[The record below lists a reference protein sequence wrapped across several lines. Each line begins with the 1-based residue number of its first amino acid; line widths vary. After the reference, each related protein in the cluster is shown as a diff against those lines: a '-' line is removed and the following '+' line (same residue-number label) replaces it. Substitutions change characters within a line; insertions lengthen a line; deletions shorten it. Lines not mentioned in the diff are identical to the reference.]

1 MNGNLV
7 TQPDAKTAKKPWT
20 DEPAKENARELP
32 LAPREGW
39 LTLIAVIVMVG
50 AVAVAI
56 DDAGWAGLAPLVKDS
71 QTKFLP
77 VAALLSVLLGAWLAK
92 RSIRPLRAHVVG
104 SVAGAAF
111 LLYAVSGSISS
122 TPSIIGRLHDLNLS
136 VSAFVNEVF
145 VQGAR
150 STETSVFLLFMG
162 ALVWGLGQFAAF
174 TVFRRHQA
182 APGVILAG
190 LMILINV
197 SLTIHEEYLHLVV
210 FVLAAML
217 LVMRLNLFE
226 QAKEWRS
233 RGMREFGDI
242 SSSFVR
248 NGAFMVA
255 LTIVASLV
263 LAANA
268 SSAPLSHAWN
278 NVDDQ
283 LLQVGY
289 DVNRLLGGVSGA
301 ARGPNILFTPTE
313 TIRDFWQSTTE
324 EVFTATVSDGVG
336 RRWRGATYDSFDG
349 RTWSQLDRET
359 TIVNSGDNLLDQSVD
374 AVADPNSTIPI
385 TATVT
390 PNDFGGDVFVSPA
403 DAVSVDQSA
412 EVLTSGANG
421 PFVDAKLSDGIQQG
435 VPYTV
440 AADVR
445 KPSGD
450 GALTGN
456 LLAIAGTRYPD
467 WVKRYLDI
475 RPGSVSDTVAT
486 TAQDIKAHL
495 PLNKRDP
502 YHVAEAVQDYLYSE
516 GGFSYTTDVRGLCDN
531 QNVVDCFLQIRKGY
545 CEYFATTMVMLLR
558 ELGIPARYVVGYL
571 PGQQQSDGSWLVQRS
586 AAHAWVE
593 VYFPDH
599 GWLEFDPTPGNTENG
614 QAPTHLPAG
623 PQIIFGTPPP
633 GGAASPPAALATEC
647 PEELRRGAPDC
658 GAISPTVT
666 PPAAPPGPSIVL
678 PLAIGGLVLAA
689 LIALVALALR
699 RVPSSEPE
707 IVFNSLA
714 RLAARLGYG
723 RQPAQTA
730 YEYADRLGRLV
741 PVAAGDLQLIATA
754 KVQATYGRMRPGD
767 SAIAMLATAYRHV
780 RIGLLRL
787 VVRRPHVSLP
797 ARPRATKTRGRRP
810 RA

>member
-1 MNGNLV
+1 MSSNVRPPANTSKAG
-7 TQPDAKTAKKPWT
+7 KKRPWT
-20 DEPAKENARELP
+20 DLPAGEAVQDNPRG
-32 LAPREGW
+32 PREGW

-56 DDAGWAGLAPLVKDS
+56 DDAGWAGLAADS
-71 QTKFLP
+71 RESETKFLP

-92 RSIRPLRAHVVG
+92 RTIRPLRAHLVG
-104 SVAGAAF
+104 SVVGAGF
-111 LLYAVSGSISS
+111 LLYAVSGSVSS
-122 TPSIIGRLHDLNLS
+122 APSIIGRLHDLNLS

-150 STETSVFLLFMG
+150 STETSVFLLFIG

-182 APGVILAG
+182 APALILAG

-197 SLTIHEEYLHLVV
+197 SLTIHEEYLHLIV
-210 FVLAAML
+210 FVLAALL

-226 QAKEWRS
+226 QSTEWRA

-248 NGAFMVA
+248 NGAYMVA
-255 LTIVASLV
+255 LTIGASLV

-283 LLQVGY
+283 LLAVGY
-289 DVNRLLGGVSGA
+289 DVNRWLGGITGI
-301 ARGPNILFTPTE
+301 ARGPNVLFTPTE
-313 TIRDFWQSTTE
+313 TIRDFWQSSTD
-324 EVFTATVSDGVG
+324 EVFTATVSDGIG
-336 RRWRGATYDSFDG
+336 WRWRGATYDSFDG
-349 RTWSQLDRET
+349 RTWSQLDRESV
-359 TIVNSGDNLLDQSVD
+359 IVNSGGNLLQQSVD
-374 AVADPNSTIPI
+374 DVPDPGSTEPI

-390 PNDFGGDVFVSPA
+390 PADFGGDVFVSPA
-403 DAVSVDQSA
+403 DAVSVDQA
-412 EVLTSGANG
+412 TEVVTNGADG
-421 PFVDAKLSDGIQQG
+421 PFVDAKLSDGIQDG

-440 AADVR
+440 EADVR
-445 KPSGD
+445 KPSDAG
-450 GALTGN
+450 GLTAN
-456 LLAIAGTRYPD
+456 LLAVAGTNYPQ

-475 RPGSVSDTVAT
+475 RPGSVGAEVAA
-486 TAQDIKAHL
+486 TAESIEARL
-495 PLNKRDP
+495 AINKRDP
-502 YHVAEAVQDYLYSE
+502 YHVAEAVQDYLYSG
-516 GGFSYTTDVRGLCDN
+516 GGFSYTTDVRGLCDT

-593 VYFPDH
+593 VYFPGH
-599 GWLEFDPTPGNTENG
+599 GWVEFDPTPGNTENG

-623 PQIIFGTPPP
+623 PPIVFATPGPASTP
-633 GGAASPPAALATEC
+633 APSPSAATDC
-647 PEELRRGAPDC
+647 GDVFRRGQQCAVLTPVTVP
-658 GAISPTVT
+658 PTGSG
-666 PPAAPPGPSIVL
+666 GPNIGL
-678 PLAIGGLVLAA
+678 PLAVGGLILAA
-689 LIALVALALR
+689 LIALIALALR

-707 IVFNSLA
+707 IVFNSLS

-730 YEYADRLGRLV
+730 YEYADRLGQLV

-754 KVQATYGRMRPGD
+754 KVQATYGRTRPGD
-767 SAIAMLATAYRHV
+767 SAIAMLANAYRRA

-787 VVRRPHVSLP
+787 IVRRPHVS
-797 ARPRATKTRGRRP
+797 RPSLGSKSRGRKRK
-810 RA
+810 A